1 MAIKVLLVDDHLVV
15 LKGLKFFLDTQK
27 DIEIVGSATN
37 GKEALAK
44 IEKLKPDIV
53 LMDLMMP
60 VMDGIEA
67 TRQVKATFPNIKVI
81 VLTSFSDQDYVLP
94 ALRAGAIGYQLKDI
108 EPSELVKTIHA
119 AYRGEKQLHPTA
131 TNTLLSHLT
140 SDEESSE
147 TEAGISAL
155 SNREKEVLYQ
165 ITCGKTNKQISAEL
179 FITEKTVKTHVSSIL
194 SKLHVK
200 DRTQAAIFAIKNKLF
215 E

>member
-67 TRQVKATFPNIKVI
+67 T
-81 VLTSFSDQDYVLP
+81 
-94 ALRAGAIGYQLKDI
+94 
-108 EPSELVKTIHA
+108 
-119 AYRGEKQLHPTA
+119 
-131 TNTLLSHLT
+131 
-140 SDEESSE
+140 
-147 TEAGISAL
+147 
-155 SNREKEVLYQ
+155 
-165 ITCGKTNKQISAEL
+165 
-179 FITEKTVKTHVSSIL
+179 
-194 SKLHVK
+194 
-200 DRTQAAIFAIKNKLF
+200 
-215 E
+215 